1 MTNVI
6 DAEWMKFMSR
16 ITRQM
21 NCDAVDEEDDECDE
35 SVDGDDS
42 MTIKNMH
49 NTPPIAT
56 DAGFAMNNNNNNN
69 NNNNKNDVCP

>member
-49 NTPPIAT
+49 NTQPIHLTSEHSSLENQAIQSR
-56 DAGFAMNNNNNNN
+56 
-69 NNNNKNDVCP
+69 